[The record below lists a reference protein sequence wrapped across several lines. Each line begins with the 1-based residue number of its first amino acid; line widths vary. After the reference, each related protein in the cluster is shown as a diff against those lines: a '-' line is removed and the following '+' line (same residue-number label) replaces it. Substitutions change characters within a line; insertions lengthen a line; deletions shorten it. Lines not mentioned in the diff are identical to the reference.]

1 MLINVDDNIRRQSLY
16 EPDQLLDYLHKNG
29 IVDLGDVENQ
39 MRRKEKEEKIKAVH
53 PYAITKN
60 GNRWQTY
67 VKDESKQDN
76 RKQIKKTNRDDL
88 LDYLINVYDIKD
100 DANYKSKVSLAELYP
115 QWKEHKALHVKE
127 TCMNR
132 IERSWISYYKDTP
145 IVTQPIRSLSKLQLD
160 EWVHT
165 WIKSK
170 SLTKTEYYN
179 MSLIMRQVL
188 DYAVDLDIISKNPFR
203 LVKINGRRV
212 FRRSH
217 KKDAST
223 QVFTDSQVQKIC
235 ELALDDFRNNKKLKY
250 ELAPLAVIFALKTG
264 QRPSEVCADK
274 YDDIELDKLHVKRML
289 EFETGRVVESFK
301 GTFDAF
307 EDRYIYLTPDAM
319 SIIDL
324 CRERQI
330 EKGANSSNY
339 IFSLE
344 EEINSGLWE
353 AIENRIEKYSL
364 IACGAKR
371 SLTKARKTYISTA
384 LDAGINPDTVR
395 RTVGHRDLKTTL
407 NRYYFDR
414 SNDFEQHL
422 QFINAF
428 DKAKIFHDQKCPQ
441 VSSKEKRLKP

>member
-1 MLINVDDNIRRQSLY
+1 M
-16 EPDQLLDYLHKNG
+16 DYLHKNG
-29 IVDLGDVENQ
+29 IVDLGDVEKQ
-39 MRRKEKEEKIKAVH
+39 MRRKEKEERLKDVH
-53 PYAITKN
+53 PYAITRN

-67 VKDESKQDN
+67 VKDESKPN
-76 RKQIKKTNRDDL
+76 GRRQIKKTDRDDL
-88 LDYLINVYDIKD
+88 LDYLLNTYGIENEADHR
-100 DANYKSKVSLAELYP
+100 NKVTLASLYP
-115 QWKEHKALHVKE
+115 KWKEYKALHVKE

-132 IERSWISYYKDTP
+132 IDRSWLSYYKDTP
-145 IVTQPIRSLSKLQLD
+145 IVHQPIRKLTKLQLD
-160 EWVHT
+160 EWAHR
-165 WIKSK
+165 WIKDK

-188 DYAVDLDIISKNPFR
+188 DYAVDLDIVSENQFR
-203 LVKINGRRV
+203 YVKINGRRM
-212 FRRSH
+212 FKRSH
-217 KKDAST
+217 KKDAVT
-223 QVFTDSQVQKIC
+223 QIFTDSQVQKIC
-235 ELALDDFRNNKKLKY
+235 ELALEDFENNKKMKY
-250 ELAPLAVIFALKTG
+250 ELAPLAVVFALKTG

-274 YDDIELDKLHVKRML
+274 YDDIELDKLHVRRML

-307 EDRYIYLTPDAM
+307 EERYVYLTPEAM
-319 SIIDL
+319 NIIAL
-324 CRERQI
+324 CRRRQEER
-330 EKGANSSNY
+330 GVYTDY

-344 EEINSGLWE
+344 DGIGSGLWE
-353 AIENRIEKYSL
+353 SIENRIEKYSL

-384 LDAGINPDTVR
+384 LDAGISPDTVR
-395 RTVGHRDLKTTL
+395 RSVGHRDLRTTL

-428 DKAKIFHDQKCPQ
+428 DKVQMFSDQKCPQ